1 MILQKFNLTLTLT
14 STILF
19 CLVTFQN
26 LHASPNKTNPNK
38 KNRCLK
44 KFANQNGAQDTHF
57 QETTLKP
64 IHHEFSEKVFSYD
77 PEKISDF
84 HISKENFS
92 KFPLF
97 HLLVKPGH
105 ILARDY
111 RYMISLKQ
119 RLLNNDRT
127 LDLSGKEPIE
137 LVVHL
142 DGNDMIQRI
151 ELIGGHHRMI
161 AIYGYLKKSEL
172 H

>member
-1 MILQKFNLTLTLT
+1 MILQKFNLTLT

-26 LHASPNKTNPNK
+26 SHATPNS
-38 KNRCLK
+38 RCLK

-77 PEKISDF
+77 PKKISDF

-97 HLLVKPGH
+97 HLLVTVSYTH
-105 ILARDY
+105 L
-111 RYMISLKQ
+111 
-119 RLLNNDRT
+119 T
-127 LDLSGKEPIE
+127 LPTICS
-137 LVVHL
+137 V
-142 DGNDMIQRI
+142 
-151 ELIGGHHRMI
+151 
-161 AIYGYLKKSEL
+161 
-172 H
+172 